1 MPQEPVVPPP
11 EDDTQA
17 ERDREFVVRAARWTI
32 VAALVIGALGATLWV
47 LKAAL
52 TPLAA
57 AFVIA
62 YLLDPLIDRFEA
74 RRVRRPFAIFLL
86 LGLVGGGL
94 FGFLLFVIPRLV
106 REIAALAEQMP
117 GYLERFVG
125 EVVPAVERQLGV
137 ELPRTFEAVLGE
149 LRGAELTVLGTLRD
163 VLTGTLS
170 TLTGTVGVLV
180 ALLVIPILAYYLLVQ
195 FDEIVA
201 RLGRL
206 VPPRHRAYVFEK
218 VRTTDRLVSGFLRG
232 QVLVAACLGVLY
244 AIGFSVIGIDLAIG
258 VGLLAGAMAVI
269 PYLGNVVALGT
280 ATILCVLKF
289 GFDGHLLA
297 VVAWYVVVQNLEGFV
312 LTPRIVG
319 SSVGLHPAAVIVA
332 LLIGGDLFGFLG
344 LLIAVP
350 AAAVVKVFADEA
362 LAAYRTSSLFGAE
375 PRVAAADDDVPAS
388 PS

>member
-1 MPQEPVVPPP
+1 
-11 EDDTQA
+11 
-17 ERDREFVVRAARWTI
+17 
-32 VAALVIGALGATLWV
+32 
-47 LKAAL
+47 
-52 TPLAA
+52 
-57 AFVIA
+57 
-62 YLLDPLIDRFEA
+62 
-74 RRVRRPFAIFLL
+74 RRVRRPLAIFLL
-86 LGLVGGGL
+86 LGLVGAGV

-106 REIAALAEQMP
+106 REIGALAERMP
-117 GYLERFVG
+117 GYLKRFVG
-125 EVVPAVERQLGV
+125 EVVPAVEQRLGI
-137 ELPRTFEAVLGE
+137 ELPKTVEALLGE
-149 LRGAELTVLGTLRD
+149 VRGAELTVLGTLRD
-163 VLTGTLS
+163 VLAGTLS
-170 TLTGTVGVLV
+170 TLTGTVGVLI

-206 VPPRHRAYVFEK
+206 VPPRHRPYVFEK
-218 VRTTDRLVSGFLRG
+218 VRTVDRLASGFLRG
-232 QVLVAACLGVLY
+232 QMLVAACLGVLY
-244 AIGFSVIGIDLAIG
+244 AVGFAVIGIDLAIG

-297 VVAWYVVVQNLEGFV
+297 VIAWYVVVQNLEGFV

-319 SSVGLHPAAVIVA
+319 GSVGLHPAAVIVA

-362 LAAYRTSSLFGAE
+362 LAAYRSSSLFGPAPPGEAE
-375 PRVAAADDDVPAS
+375 ADDRDVPAS